1 MANTLTAIANANERI
16 KTATKLSDKISSS
29 NNPSVIK
36 LYSILPLI
44 INKTN
49 NKWQHN
55 SRIE

>member
-1 MANTLTAIANANERI
+1 MQMKRI